1 LLYEEG
7 RPVNNGEWLAILH
20 SHGLTSLRERLVEE
34 ELLHRAGFSPR
45 GVAGRLLLDLG
56 LAEVWEYDPE
66 GEGPIL
72 LGRDVAVEIARELA
86 AARQSSGPEGGPG
99 P

>member
-1 LLYEEG
+1 M
-7 RPVNNGEWLAILH
+7 NNAEWLGLMH
-20 SHGLTSLRERLVEE
+20 SMGLDSLFRERLAEE
-34 ELLHRAGFSPR
+34 ELLHRAGFVPR

-72 LGRDVAVEIARELA
+72 LGRDVAVGIARELA
-86 AARQSSGPEGGPG
+86 AARQRSGPEAEPW